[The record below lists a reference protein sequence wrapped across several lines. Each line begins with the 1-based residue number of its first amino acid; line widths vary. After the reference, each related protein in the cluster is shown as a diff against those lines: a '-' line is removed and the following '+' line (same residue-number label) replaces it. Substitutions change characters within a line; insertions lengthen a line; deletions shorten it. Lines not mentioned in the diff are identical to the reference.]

1 MRNLLF
7 ENIWILSRK
16 DQAAR
21 EIEFH
26 PKKTLF
32 VGRNHTGKSS
42 LIKAIFETVGA
53 PPSGKLDKWDHGATS
68 LLKLSIDGTS
78 YHILRQ
84 GNHRALLDADKKQL
98 RIASSWRDWSQIF
111 ASLLDFNLTVFNK
124 GANQQSSGVL
134 ADTRCF
140 FLPFYINQDGS
151 WQGKWDTF
159 QRMEQ
164 YSNPVPAILEYFT
177 GVKPPEYYKLNA
189 ERKRIANELD
199 EHVKEQKLLK
209 KAWERFGKKMA
220 QNGPKLNQHNFEA
233 EVDMLTI
240 EVTELNQQQ
249 EKIRERIVKEREL
262 IFTIQHQVTLA
273 NTALAT
279 YDHDNTFLQE
289 NKDALVCPTCG
300 AEHGRPFIDILK
312 YAEDARV
319 LREFVGQL
327 QDDLV
332 RARKRTS
339 EAESTLSSIVSNY
352 RKVSDLL
359 ATRRG
364 TLKLQEVLSG
374 MGAEEAFSAFKAEFE
389 SFKEEI
395 NRRAGEIATLE
406 SRLKALT
413 SRTRSKEILE
423 TFRTSYS
430 TAMRGLNLPPSN
442 TSKLKLTSRPALSGS
457 GGPRQTLAYYS
468 AIWTA
473 AFGSYGSFTVPIVI
487 DSPNQQGQDEINLP
501 AILEFISKSL
511 PQSAQVIVGSEIPTP
526 QTFDKVYE
534 LAGDSRYAVLQRSQF
549 PAVEAIIEPLEH
561 SLFLE
566 IRKTLD

>member
-26 PKKTLF
+26 PRKTLF

-42 LIKAIFETVGA
+42 LIKAIFETIGA
-53 PPSGKLDKWDHGATS
+53 PPSGKLDKWDYGATS
-68 LLKLSIDGTS
+68 LLRLSVNGTS

-98 RIASSWRDWSQIF
+98 RMASSWGEWVQIF

-124 GANQQSSGVL
+124 GANQQSSSVT
-134 ADTRCF
+134 ADPRCF

-177 GVKPPEYYKLNA
+177 GVKPPEYYALSAK
-189 ERKRIANELD
+189 RKKIANELED
-199 EHVKEQKLLK
+199 HVKEQKFLK
-209 KAWERFGKKMA
+209 KAWDRLGQKMA
-220 QNGPKLNQHNFEA
+220 LIGPKLSQENFEA
-233 EVDMLTI
+233 EVEILTT
-240 EVTELNQQQ
+240 EVTELNQRQ
-249 EKIRERIVKEREL
+249 EKIRDTIVKEREL
-262 IFTIQHQVTLA
+262 LFTIQQQVSLA
-273 NTALAT
+273 NAVLAT
-279 YDHDNTFLQE
+279 YEHDNAFLQE

-300 AEHGRPFIDILK
+300 AEHGRPFIDILE

-327 QDDLV
+327 QADLV
-332 RARKRTS
+332 LARKRTT
-339 EAESTLSSIVSNY
+339 EAEGTLGDIAKNY

-364 TLKLQEVLSG
+364 TLKLHEVLTD
-374 MGAEEAFSAFKAEFE
+374 MGAEQAFAAFKAEFE
-389 SFKEEI
+389 SIKTEI
-395 NRRAGEIATLE
+395 DRRGGEIATLD
-406 SRLKALT
+406 SQLKSLT
-413 SRTRSKEILE
+413 SRERSKEILQI
-423 TFRTSYS
+423 FRTSYS
-430 TAMRGLNLPPSN
+430 LAMQGLNLPPLN
-442 TSKLKLTSRPALSGS
+442 TSKLKLTNRPDLSGS

-468 AIWTA
+468 ALWAA
-473 AFGSYGSFTVPIVI
+473 AFGSHGSFTVPIVI
-487 DSPNQQGQDEINLP
+487 DSPNQQGQDDINLP
-501 AILEFISKSL
+501 AILDFISERL
-511 PQSAQVIVGSEIPTP
+511 PEAAQIIVGSEIPTP
-526 QTFDKVYE
+526 QTFDNVYD
-534 LAGDSRYAVLQRSQF
+534 LDGGSQYAVLQRSQYA
-549 PAVEAIIEPLEH
+549 AVEAIIEPLEH

-566 IRKTLD
+566 IRGFPS